1 MTIKSFRKIII
12 KCEYLK
18 SVLLVYFLFELFVL
32 VKIKNISVKKYFKV
46 TCLFVTFHETWLT
59 RCVFSVF
66 KASLFVILIILVI
79 L

>member
-32 VKIKNISVKKYFKV
+32 VKIKNISVKK
-46 TCLFVTFHETWLT
+46 
-59 RCVFSVF
+59 
-66 KASLFVILIILVI
+66 
-79 L
+79 